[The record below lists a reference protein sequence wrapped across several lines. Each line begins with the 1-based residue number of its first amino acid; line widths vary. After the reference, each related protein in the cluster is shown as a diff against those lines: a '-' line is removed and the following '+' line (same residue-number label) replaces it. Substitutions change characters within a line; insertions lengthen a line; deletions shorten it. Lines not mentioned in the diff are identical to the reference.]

1 LACALVG
8 IRRLCKAITSPQKIL
23 KLFFLSPVLVTE
35 IQSWSTVRIRY
46 TRREMAAIAPKEAV
60 RESILDATDRLLARY
75 GYRKMTVDDIAGEAG
90 IGKGTI
96 YLHFSSKEEVV
107 LCHIDRIVERLKER
121 LKEIASSQAAVAE
134 KLRRMLLT
142 RVLFRFDSIQHY
154 TQSLNDLLAALR
166 PGLLSRR
173 AKYFEAEAQIF
184 ADVLTEG
191 RKSGAFDF
199 DDTHA
204 TAHALLQATNGLL
217 PYSLSTTE
225 LGEREEV
232 EQRATDVANLML
244 HGLLSRK

>member
-1 LACALVG
+1 
-8 IRRLCKAITSPQKIL
+8 
-23 KLFFLSPVLVTE
+23 
-35 IQSWSTVRIRY
+35 
-46 TRREMAAIAPKEAV
+46 MAAIAPKEGV

-75 GYRKMTVDDIAGEAG
+75 GYRKMTVEDIAGEAG

-107 LCHIDRIVERLKER
+107 LSHIDRIVDRLKER
-121 LKEIASSQAAVAE
+121 LQEIARSEISTGE
-134 KLRRMLLT
+134 KLRLMLLT

-166 PGLLSRR
+166 PRLLSRR
-173 AKYFEAEAQIF
+173 AQYFEAEAQIF
-184 ADVLTEG
+184 ADVLTRG
-191 RKSGAFDF
+191 RESGEFDF
-199 DDTHA
+199 ADAHT
-204 TAHALLQATNGLL
+204 TANALLQATNGLL

-244 HGLLSRK
+244 RGLLNRK